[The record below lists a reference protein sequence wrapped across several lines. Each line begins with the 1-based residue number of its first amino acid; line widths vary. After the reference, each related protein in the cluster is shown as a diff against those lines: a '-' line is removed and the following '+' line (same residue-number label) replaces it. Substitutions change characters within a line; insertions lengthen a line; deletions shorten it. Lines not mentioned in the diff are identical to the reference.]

1 MSVVWKNLFIPTV
14 LTNIHNVAFVIV
26 RDGDTGTY
34 LGELVNNVGW
44 KKRQEI
50 GGSYI

>member
-1 MSVVWKNLFIPTV
+1 MVFAILFQNKKV
-14 LTNIHNVAFVIV
+14 DRHV

>member
-1 MSVVWKNLFIPTV
+1 MGDKFKLDED
-14 LTNIHNVAFVIV
+14 V

-50 GGSYI
+50 RGSYI